1 MARAETKGIG
11 RACVR
16 RAVNH
21 HARLANKKWEAS
33 LSWSNRGID
42 DHGNVGEQPYELWIF
57 GTLPGH
63 RKAILWYYDRNAVS
77 ALHARNERG

>member
-1 MARAETKGIG
+1 VCSTCHEPSCPTR
-11 RACVR
+11 
-16 RAVNH
+16 
-21 HARLANKKWEAS
+21 NKKWEAS